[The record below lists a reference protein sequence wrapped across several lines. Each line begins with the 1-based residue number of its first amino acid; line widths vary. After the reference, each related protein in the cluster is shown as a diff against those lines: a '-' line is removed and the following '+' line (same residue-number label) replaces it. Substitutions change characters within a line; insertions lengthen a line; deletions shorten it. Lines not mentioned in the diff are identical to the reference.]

1 MFSGVN
7 KYIYSHT
14 ETRER
19 KNEAERSGYGE
30 FARPCTQ
37 AANSALVQRNQ
48 NKNQS
53 NADLFRKNDRMVTKY
68 MVYEY
73 RPDEKPKNVTLLETY
88 QIADVVKLL
97 AGLYSDGG

>member
-1 MFSGVN
+1 MQ
-7 KYIYSHT
+7 IYS
-14 ETRER
+14 
-19 KNEAERSGYGE
+19 A
-30 FARPCTQ
+30 
-37 AANSALVQRNQ
+37 
-48 NKNQS
+48 
-53 NADLFRKNDRMVTKY
+53 KNDRMVTKY